1 MSIDK
6 LFEEEKKNG
15 KKKGENLTA
24 KHFGY
29 HIIDAIRQF
38 FSSPFKKEKRELN
51 VLDSIQTL
59 LESEPTDENINKCQ
73 ELSKLHRMVEN
84 TKARRRLEK
93 WSLRVIAW
101 YLIIVFIIVML
112 CYTNIKWLHIIE
124 VPWKIM
130 ITILSTTTVNIIGLG
145 LIVLRGHFL
154 ANEDKKEDIKE
165 KSKNR
170 KITIQN

>member
-1 MSIDK
+1 MSADSLFDK
-6 LFEEEKKNG
+6 EEKEG
-15 KKKGENLTA
+15 EKKERNLTA
-24 KHFGY
+24 RHFGFY
-29 HIIDAIRQF
+29 VIDAVKQF
-38 FSSPFKKEKRELN
+38 FSSPYKKEKRELN

-101 YLIIVFIIVML
+101 YLIAVLVVVIL
-112 CYTNIKWLHIIE
+112 CYTNIKWLHII
-124 VPWKIM
+124 VIPWKIM
-130 ITILSTTTVNIIGLG
+130 VTVLTTTTINIIGLG

-154 ANEDKKEDIKE
+154 ANKDNKEAKKEKG
-165 KSKNR
+165 K
-170 KITIQN
+170 KITIHN